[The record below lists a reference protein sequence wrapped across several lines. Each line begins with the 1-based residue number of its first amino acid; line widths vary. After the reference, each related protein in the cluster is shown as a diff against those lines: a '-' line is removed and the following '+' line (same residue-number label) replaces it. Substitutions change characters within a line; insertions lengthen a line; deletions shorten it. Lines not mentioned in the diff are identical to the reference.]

1 MDVLQF
7 GRALI
12 DTGDLDPVYIGIY
25 QAKLDEPQL
34 CRLLLAYWC
43 FYHLGAASYLSE
55 FEGRDYWDFMLVAAK
70 NSDPDMEPR
79 VLLGN
84 VGNRHERWPRAS
96 ERRHF
101 RGDKCVNA
109 VAWLSHGVSAEF
121 RVRAL
126 ANECR
131 TERDVATAL
140 DLWPQFG
147 PWISFK
153 VADMLERCYG
163 APIAFH
169 EDTGL
174 MYESPRAGLELV
186 DSRDPEATY
195 RRLLA
200 AFSNKAAPP
209 SRDRPCGPQEV
220 ETILCKFKSMSD
232 RHYWVGKDIQEV
244 RHGLEG
250 WGQTADRVLSG
261 MPPLVINGSH

>member
-1 MDVLQF
+1 MDVFQF
-7 GRALI
+7 GNALV
-12 DTGDLDPVYIGIY
+12 DTGDLDPVYIGIHR
-25 QAKLDEPQL
+25 AGLPEPQL

-43 FYHLGAASYLSE
+43 FYHLGAASFLSE
-55 FEGRDYWDFMLVAAK
+55 HEGPDYWMWMTRAAM
-70 NSDPDMEPR
+70 NEESPPI
-79 VLLGN
+79 G
-84 VGNRHERWPRAS
+84 GRWPRAS

-101 RGDKCVNA
+101 RGPKCVDA
-109 VAWLSHGVSAEF
+109 VSWLSYKMSAED
-121 RVRAL
+121 RVRSL
-126 ANECR
+126 AEGCR

-140 DLWPQFG
+140 EYWPQFG

-163 APIAFH
+163 ASIAFH

-186 DSRDPEATY
+186 DSRDPEAMY
-195 RRLLA
+195 RRLLG

-232 RHYWVGKDIQEV
+232 RHYWVGKDIHEV

-261 MPPLVINGSH
+261 MPPLVVNGSHR